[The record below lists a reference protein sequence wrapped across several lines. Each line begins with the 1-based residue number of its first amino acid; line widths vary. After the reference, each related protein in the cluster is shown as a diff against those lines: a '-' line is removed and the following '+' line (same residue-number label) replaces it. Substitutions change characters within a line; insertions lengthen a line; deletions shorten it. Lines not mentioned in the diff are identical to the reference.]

1 MLACSK
7 LTPNPYKQVAMWC
20 NPWHFH
26 TRQNAMHPD
35 MALVQ
40 GYETLAGKRGGGGLR
55 KIHEIPS
62 ISQTS
67 LQKKKLVMKYL
78 LHGLQG
84 FENWIQNRGGG
95 W

>member
-1 MLACSK
+1 
-7 LTPNPYKQVAMWC
+7 
-20 NPWHFH
+20 
-26 TRQNAMHPD
+26 MHPD

-84 FENWIQNRGGG
+84 FENWIQNRGGDG
-95 W
+95 EQDGEFACERGRKAI